1 MPCIYK
7 SFYLLPFFTPNKRV
21 IIPINYKKRQRKL
34 SDQAW
39 RWAFYDWANSAFATT
54 VMAGFFPIFFKSY
67 WANDLTDA
75 ESTFVIGSANS
86 IVGLIIALSAP
97 IMGAFADAGNS
108 KKKQLL
114 TFAVLGIM
122 ATGYL
127 FFIPESSWKFAIT
140 FYAIGVIGF
149 SGGNIFYD
157 SLLVSVAKDS
167 ERNRVSSLGFSLG
180 YLGGGLLFLLNV
192 MMFSFPDFFGLKSQV
207 EAVLWSFLSVAIWW
221 SIFTVPLVTG
231 VKEPHRS
238 QQHKTFL
245 DISKEAFK
253 SLYQTSKSISQYKSA
268 VVFLLAYFLYM
279 DGVDT
284 IIRMATSYGSDIGIS
299 AQSMIS
305 ALLLTQFIGFPA
317 TLIFGRYA
325 DRFGHKQTLSFAIII
340 YIGVVLFSA
349 QMDSAI
355 EFYVMASIIGLVQGG
370 VQAISRSYFSSLI
383 PENKAAEFFG
393 FYNFIGKSS
402 VFIGPFMVSGI
413 ALLTSSP
420 NLGILSLLLL
430 FIPGLIILRRIP

>member
-1 MPCIYK
+1 MK
-7 SFYLLPFFTPNKRV
+7 G
-21 IIPINYKKRQRKL
+21 QRKL

-67 WANDLTDA
+67 WANDLSDA

-86 IVGLIIALSAP
+86 LVGLLIAISAP
-97 IMGAFADAGNS
+97 VLGAFADAGNS
-108 KKKQLL
+108 KKKLLL
-114 TFAVLGIM
+114 TFAILGIFS
-122 ATGYL
+122 TGYL

-157 SLLVSVAKDS
+157 ALLVSVAKDH
-167 ERNRVSSLGFSLG
+167 ERNKVSSLGFSLG

-192 MMFSFPDFFGLKSQV
+192 LMFSFPEFFGLQSEI
-207 EAVLWSFLSVAIWW
+207 EAILWSFLSVAIWW
-221 SIFTVPLVTG
+221 SIFTIPLMTG
-231 VKEPHRS
+231 VKEPNASKNNKGLYR
-238 QQHKTFL
+238 TV
-245 DISKEAFK
+245 KEAFK
-253 SLYQTSKSISQYKSA
+253 SLYETSKSIKNYKSA
-268 VVFLLAYFLYM
+268 GVFLLAYFLYM

-299 AQSMIS
+299 AQSMIG

-317 TLIFGRYA
+317 TLIFGRYS
-325 DRFGHKQTLSFAIII
+325 DKFGHKETLSFAIII
-340 YIGVVLFSA
+340 YIGVVIFSA

-355 EFYVMASIIGLVQGG
+355 EFFIMASVIGLVQGG

-413 ALLTSSP
+413 ALLTDSP
-420 NLGILSLLLL
+420 GLGILSLLLL
-430 FIPGLIILRRIP
+430 FIPGLIILRKVP